1 MVAADYYSRALAL
14 KDEII
19 ERRRDLHQ
27 HPELSYQEFRTAGIV
42 ANELQSLGLEVQT
55 GIAETGVIGLLDGAH
70 DGPTVLIRADMDAL
84 PIEEE
89 NTVEYVSTTPGKMH
103 ACGHDGHT
111 SIALSVAKMLSEK
124 QANLH
129 GRVKFVF
136 QPAEEIGAGAL
147 RMVEEGVL
155 KHPRPDVMLGL
166 HLWNELPYGTVV
178 TTPGPLMAASGQF
191 QVTITGR
198 GGHAAAPHA
207 TQDPIAAAGQII
219 NAIQTITSRNID
231 PLESA
236 VVTIGAV
243 HGGDAFN
250 IIPSKVM
257 IKGSIRSYAPE
268 IQSLIHE
275 RLKEICTG
283 IASSMRCEASVN
295 VFDMTR
301 TVVNSPEVAQRVKEA
316 AEAFDE
322 VDTILTDYRTMI
334 SEDVSELMD
343 GIPGCYFFV
352 GSANPAEGLDF
363 PHHHPRFNID
373 ERALVTAT
381 GLLAAAASSY
391 LD

>member
-55 GIAETGVIGLLDGAH
+55 GIAETGVIGLLNGAH

-89 NTVEYVSTTPGKMH
+89 NTVEYASTTPGKMH

-155 KHPRPDVMLGL
+155 EHPRPDVMLGL